1 MFRTVVSGLM
11 TTVACSAFFGAVQN
25 ARADALV
32 IATKAQGIRSGAIL
46 PDDRVLELSAGET
59 VTVLMVDGRSRTI
72 AGPFKQPVASFSKGR
87 PADDALWKSVVAS
100 LQKSAAKNRIGVA
113 RAREPVGGSGAP
125 AARSYAKAPS
135 SDAGSGPASV
145 IDRPSAGVPFSWL
158 HVPIDAE
165 GDYCIQKGSGLV
177 LSRGASAAVQPA
189 TVIDVRAGARAQVIF
204 AAGNKTTPWPSM
216 IRVTT
221 GPYALQ
227 MPESQPRQIRLRVI
241 DPLPQADETLRLLHS
256 QRCQSQIDAWLRGV
270 ATAGR

>member
-1 MFRTVVSGLM
+1 
-11 TTVACSAFFGAVQN
+11 
-25 ARADALV
+25 
-32 IATKAQGIRSGAIL
+32 
-46 PDDRVLELSAGET
+46 
-59 VTVLMVDGRSRTI
+59 
-72 AGPFKQPVASFSKGR
+72 
-87 PADDALWKSVVAS
+87 
-100 LQKSAAKNRIGVA
+100 
-113 RAREPVGGSGAP
+113 
-125 AARSYAKAPS
+125 
-135 SDAGSGPASV
+135 V

-165 GDYCIQKGSGLV
+165 GDYCIQKGNGLV

-204 AAGNKTTPWPSM
+204 ATGNTTTPWPSM